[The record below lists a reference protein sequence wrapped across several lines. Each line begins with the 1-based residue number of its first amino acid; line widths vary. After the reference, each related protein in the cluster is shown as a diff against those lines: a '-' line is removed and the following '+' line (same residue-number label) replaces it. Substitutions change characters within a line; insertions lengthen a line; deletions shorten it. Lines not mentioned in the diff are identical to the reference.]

1 MTAPVRPLPL
11 SLIDPIIQIA
21 LAEDIGTAGDI
32 TSGLTVHQDTKA
44 RAEIAARKSGV
55 VAGGAIA
62 ARVFTTLD
70 PTLTVEICIEDGEVV
85 EPGGVVL
92 RVSGSAQS
100 LLTAERT
107 ALNFLGHLSGV
118 ATETRKLVD
127 AIAHTQARICCTRKT
142 TPGLRALE
150 KYAVRCG
157 GGFNHRFGLG
167 DGLLIKDNHV
177 VAAQGVATAVREAKS
192 KVGHMVKVEV
202 EVDRLDQIA
211 DALEAG
217 ADVIMLDNMDPPT
230 MAQAVKQINRK
241 AIVEASGSITLDT
254 VAAVAEA
261 GVDVISVG
269 WITHSAPC
277 LDVGLDFKESSPK
290 RKTPKRL

>member
-11 SLIDPIIQIA
+11 TLLDPIIQVA
-21 LAEDIGTAGDI
+21 LAEDIGTAGDV
-32 TSGLTVHQDTKA
+32 TSGLTVHPGTQA
-44 RAEIAARKSGV
+44 SAEIAARKSGV
-55 VAGGAIA
+55 VAGVAIA
-62 ARVFTTLD
+62 ARVFAAVDPAVTTQ
-70 PTLTVEICIEDGEVV
+70 ICIEDGQSVK
-85 EPGGVVL
+85 PGSVVL
-92 RVSGSAQS
+92 RVSGLAQS

-127 AIAHTQARICCTRKT
+127 AVAHTQARICCTRKT

-157 GGFNHRFGLG
+157 GGYNHRFGLG

-177 VAAQGVATAVREAKS
+177 VAAQGVAAAVRHAKS

-202 EVDRLDQIA
+202 EVDRLDQIEA
-211 DALEAG
+211 ALEAG
-217 ADVIMLDNMDPPT
+217 ADVIMLDNMDPAT
-230 MAQAVKQINRK
+230 MAQAVKQINGK

-254 VAAVAEA
+254 VAAVAES

-277 LDVGLDFKESSPK
+277 LDVGLDFKS
-290 RKTPKRL
+290 